1 MRYPLAENEKESIT
15 SKTGKKFTDITLD
28 EVMKDHVAPDDIK
41 ISREILRAQGQVAL
55 EADNQPMEKNFERA
69 AELVDV
75 PDDVIL
81 KMYDKLR
88 PNRSTKLELVMMAQE
103 LLEKYN
109 AKNCARLVMEAAEV
123 YEKRGIRHERHGRK
137 CLFRKKRAEAG
148 HEPDRA
154 RDL

>member
-1 MRYPLAENEKESIT
+1 MQYPLGEHEKEKIT
-15 SKTGKKFTDITLD
+15 SRTGKKLTDITLD
-28 EVMKDHVAPDDIK
+28 EVLKGHVAPDDIK
-41 ISREILRAQGQVAL
+41 ISKEMLKAQGQVAKGNGN
-55 EADNQPMEKNFERA
+55 APMEKNFERS

-88 PNRSTKLELVMMAQE
+88 PNRSTKLELVMMAKE

-123 YEKRGIRHERHGRK
+123 YEKRGI
-137 CLFRKKRAEAG
+137 L
-148 HEPDRA
+148 
-154 RDL
+154 L

>member
-1 MRYPLAENEKESIT
+1 MRYPLAEHEKDSIA

-28 EVMKDHVAPDDIK
+28 EVMKDHIAPDDIK
-41 ISREILRAQGQVAL
+41 ISQEILKAQGQVAL
-55 EADNQPMEKNFERA
+55 EADNRPMEKNFERA

-103 LLEKYN
+103 LLEKCKELRPSSN
-109 AKNCARLVMEAAEV
+109 
-123 YEKRGIRHERHGRK
+123 GGGRSV
-137 CLFRKKRAEAG
+137 
-148 HEPDRA
+148 
-154 RDL
+154 

>member
-1 MRYPLAENEKESIT
+1 MQYPLGENERERIT
-15 SKTGKKFTDITLD
+15 SKTGKKLSDITLD
-28 EVMKDHVAPDDIK
+28 EVMKNHVAPDDIK
-41 ISREILRAQGQVAL
+41 ISKEMLRAQGQVAK
-55 EADNQPMEKNFERA
+55 EAGNNPMEKNFERA

-109 AKNCARLVMEAAEV
+109 ARNCARLVMEAAEV
-123 YEKRGIRHERHGRK
+123 YEKRGI
-137 CLFRKKRAEAG
+137 L
-148 HEPDRA
+148 
-154 RDL
+154 L

>member
-1 MRYPLAENEKESIT
+1 MQYPLGEHEKEKIA
-15 SKTGKKFTDITLD
+15 SKTGKKLTDITLD
-28 EVMKDHVAPDDIK
+28 EVMKNHVSADDLK
-41 ISREILRAQGQVAL
+41 ISKDMLRAQGQVAK
-55 EADNQPMEKNFERA
+55 EAGNDPMEKNFERA

-88 PNRSTKLELVMMAQE
+88 PNRSTKLELVLMAQE

-123 YEKRGIRHERHGRK
+123 YEKRGI
-137 CLFRKKRAEAG
+137 L
-148 HEPDRA
+148 
-154 RDL
+154 L

>member
-1 MRYPLAENEKESIT
+1 MQYPLGEYEKERIT
-15 SKTGKKFTDITLD
+15 SKTGKKLTDITLD
-28 EVMKDHVAPDDIK
+28 EVMKDHVSSDDIK
-41 ISREILRAQGQVAL
+41 ISKEMLKAQGQVAK
-55 EADNQPMEKNFERA
+55 EVGNDPMEKNFERA

-109 AKNCARLVMEAAEV
+109 ARNCAKLVMEAAEV
-123 YEKRGIRHERHGRK
+123 YEKRGILR
-137 CLFRKKRAEAG
+137 
-148 HEPDRA
+148 
-154 RDL
+154 

>member
-1 MRYPLAENEKESIT
+1 MQYPLGEHEKEKIT
-15 SKTGKKFTDITLD
+15 SRTGKKLTDITLD
-28 EVMKDHVAPDDIK
+28 EVLKGHVAPDDIK
-41 ISREILRAQGQVAL
+41 ISKEMLKAQGRVAK
-55 EADNQPMEKNFERA
+55 ENGNAPMEKNFERA

-88 PNRSTKLELVMMAQE
+88 PNRSTKLELVMMAKE

-123 YEKRGIRHERHGRK
+123 YEKRGI
-137 CLFRKKRAEAG
+137 L
-148 HEPDRA
+148 
-154 RDL
+154 L

>member
-1 MRYPLAENEKESIT
+1 MQYPLGEHEKEHIT
-15 SKTGKKFTDITLD
+15 SRTGKKLTDITLD
-28 EVMKDHVAPDDIK
+28 EVLKNHVSADDIK
-41 ISREILRAQGQVAL
+41 ISKEILKAQGQVAR
-55 EADNQPMEKNFERA
+55 EAGNDPMEKNFERA

-109 AKNCARLVMEAAEV
+109 ARNCARLVMEAAEV
-123 YEKRGIRHERHGRK
+123 YEKRGI
-137 CLFRKKRAEAG
+137 L
-148 HEPDRA
+148 
-154 RDL
+154 L